1 MPKRMPIPP
10 TKSTTRRTLRD
21 LSRARRQAAE
31 ETHIVMNEVQ
41 QGSDRSACIIMS
53 AMVERFLERELLM
66 RLMISESSSKHQ
78 ALFERDGALSTFFGN
93 IHLAYALDMISQ
105 DMRDDLEADL
115 KRVELFQ
122 IVVLQWLCQAISEAQ
137 HVDRNH
143 STAV

>member
-1 MPKRMPIPP
+1 
-10 TKSTTRRTLRD
+10 
-21 LSRARRQAAE
+21 
-31 ETHIVMNEVQ
+31 MNEVQ

-105 DMRDDLEADL
+105 DMRDGGSSRCPRL
-115 KRVELFQ
+115 V
-122 IVVLQWLCQAISEAQ
+122 
-137 HVDRNH
+137 NM
-143 STAV
+143 